1 MLGMVR
7 LFIACIDYPWLRDWT
22 VDDNGSMVILRLG

>member
-7 LFIACIDYPWLRDWT
+7 LFIACIDPWLRDWT